1 MIEIQPANPEVV
13 YVPYYDPAYI
23 WGPPL
28 YGYYPA
34 WDYPYFGFGFGF
46 GPGIYIGGF
55 SGAFIG
61 VVGGGGQTGIIAR
74 SIRTITFSIITVTAD
89 TDIDM
94 ALPGL
99 TIPAIGRESTI
110 RIVRSINATAE
121 FQWREAD
128 RVSRGLAGNHM
139 RLGSTN
145 TVPRGQC
152 GASQQLAHI
161 LASRGSP
168 AKVRNAA
175 TALLRPIMEAA
186 DTARVLPTAE
196 ATAET
201 VPCPS
206 YRFSPSYGSS
216 SGYRASPSYS
226 GGYGRKPFRIPA
238 IASARPMAAAADTAR
253 VLPTA
258 ELRRKPFR
266 SQLSLQPVIRRRRR
280 IPVRPFF

>member
-1 MIEIQPANPEVV
+1 QPRSKGTDRLLRFNQPTPSESTSLTT
-13 YVPYYDPAYI
+13 I
-23 WGPPL
+23 L
-28 YGYYPA
+28 LI
-34 WDYPYFGFGFGF
+34 FGDRHSTVIL
-46 GPGIYIGGF
+46 PVGITRISVLDSDSALAFILEAF

-94 ALPGL
+94 APPGV

-121 FQWREAD
+121 FHQWREED

-139 RLGSTN
+139 RLGST
-145 TVPRGQC
+145 TRRPELMRHKPAA
-152 GASQQLAHI
+152 GAI
-161 LASRGSP
+161 LASRDSP
-168 AKVRNAA
+168 ANVRNAA

-196 ATAET
+196 ATAEA
-201 VPCPS
+201 VP
-206 YRFSPSYGSS
+206 F
-216 SGYRASPSYS
+216 
-226 GGYGRKPFRIPA
+226 PA
-238 IASARPMAAAADTAR
+238 IASAPPMAAAADTAR

-258 ELRRKPFR
+258 EATAETVPFPAIV
-266 SQLSLQPVIRRRRR
+266 SA
-280 IPVRPFF
+280 RPMVAV

>member
-1 MIEIQPANPEVV
+1 MTALPLLFLLIDGAAKLAKPAPVV
-13 YVPYYDPAYI
+13 EGTVKLGYSETVI
-23 WGPPL
+23 IPL
-28 YGYYPA
+28 
-34 WDYPYFGFGFGF
+34 
-46 GPGIYIGGF
+46 GITRISVLDSDSALAFILEAF

-94 ALPGL
+94 APPGL

-128 RVSRGLAGNHM
+128 RVSRGLAGNYM
-139 RLGSTN
+139 RLGST
-145 TVPRGQC
+145 TRRPEPMWRKPAA
-152 GASQQLAHI
+152 GAI

-175 TALLRPIMEAA
+175 TALLQPIMEAA
-186 DTARVLPTAE
+186 DTARILPTAE

-201 VPCPS
+201 VP
-206 YRFSPSYGSS
+206 F
-216 SGYRASPSYS
+216 
-226 GGYGRKPFRIPA
+226 PA
-238 IASARPMAAAADTAR
+238 IASAPPMAAAADTA
-253 VLPTA
+253 
-258 ELRRKPFR
+258 
-266 SQLSLQPVIRRRRR
+266 
-280 IPVRPFF
+280 

>member
-1 MIEIQPANPEVV
+1 QPRSKGTDRLLRFNQPTPSESTSLTT
-13 YVPYYDPAYI
+13 I
-23 WGPPL
+23 L
-28 YGYYPA
+28 LI
-34 WDYPYFGFGFGF
+34 FGDRHSTVIL
-46 GPGIYIGGF
+46 PVGITRISVLDSDSALAFILEAF

-94 ALPGL
+94 APPGL

-139 RLGSTN
+139 RLGST
-145 TVPRGQC
+145 TRRPEPMWRKPAG
-152 GASQQLAHI
+152 GAI

-175 TALLRPIMEAA
+175 TALLQPIMEAA

-196 ATAET
+196 PAR
-201 VPCPS
+201 C
-206 YRFSPSYGSS
+206 
-216 SGYRASPSYS
+216 
-226 GGYGRKPFRIPA
+226 PA
-238 IASARPMAAAADTAR
+238 IASTRTMAAAADTA
-253 VLPTA
+253 
-258 ELRRKPFR
+258 
-266 SQLSLQPVIRRRRR
+266 
-280 IPVRPFF
+280 